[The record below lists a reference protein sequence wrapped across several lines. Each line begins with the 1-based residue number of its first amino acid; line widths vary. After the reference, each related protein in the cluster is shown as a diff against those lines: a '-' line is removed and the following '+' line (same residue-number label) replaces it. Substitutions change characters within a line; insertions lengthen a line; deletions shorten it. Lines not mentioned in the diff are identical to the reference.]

1 MFVNIQLFIIQFIL
15 HQTGRI
21 RKCSIV
27 QEEIDD
33 EEEEVDEENVS
44 FNRRGSRS
52 EGRIN
57 ITVQDRIAETER
69 LKKEAI
75 GSKGCF
81 DSLSGVTLVSSDN
94 DPKEKLGLSRRPG
107 DFRPR
112 TADVNRTFG
121 NKTAQS
127 ERSNSVDPVDLTRD
141 INDTITSTKFLT
153 DSATITIPIT
163 SQAYNPAPVPKYKT
177 MPSPTRANTILPGA
191 NCLNEIFEEGTDV
204 GSSDCSSAT
213 NTPRPVARQNHYLSN
228 RAQSHNSTTQRR
240 SKFHKTRT
248 ASCSSSDASDD
259 E

>member
-1 MFVNIQLFIIQFIL
+1 M
-15 HQTGRI
+15 
-21 RKCSIV
+21 

-57 ITVQDRIAETER
+57 ITIQDRIAETER
-69 LKKEAI
+69 LKKEAAI
-75 GSKGCF
+75 PSKGCF
-81 DSLSGVTLVSSDN
+81 DGLSGVTLVSSDN

-112 TADVNRTFG
+112 TADVNRTLAS
-121 NKTAQS
+121 KTAQS
-127 ERSNSVDPVDLTRD
+127 ERAHSVDPVDYARD
-141 INDTITSTKFLT
+141 IDETISTTTFLT
-153 DSATITIPIT
+153 DSATITIPIKS
-163 SQAYNPAPVPKYKT
+163 SQTFDPAPVPKYKT

-213 NTPRPVARQNHYLSN
+213 TTPRPVARQNHYLSN

-259 E
+259 EYGLLSSAS

>member
-1 MFVNIQLFIIQFIL
+1 M
-15 HQTGRI
+15 
-21 RKCSIV
+21 
-27 QEEIDD
+27 DD

-69 LKKEAI
+69 LKKEAAVPP
-75 GSKGCF
+75 KGCF
-81 DSLSGVTLVSSDN
+81 DGLSGVTLVSSDS
-94 DPKEKLGLSRRPG
+94 DPKEKLGLSRRPV
-107 DFRPR
+107 DLR
-112 TADVNRTFG
+112 TIDVNRTFV
-121 NKTAQS
+121 NKIAAHS
-127 ERSNSVDPVDLTRD
+127 ERSHSVDPVDIAGPID
-141 INDTITSTKFLT
+141 NISATKFLT
-153 DSATITIPIT
+153 DSATITIPII
-163 SQAYNPAPVPKYKT
+163 SQTYSPAPVPKYKT

>member
-1 MFVNIQLFIIQFIL
+1 M
-15 HQTGRI
+15 
-21 RKCSIV
+21 
-27 QEEIDD
+27 
-33 EEEEVDEENVS
+33 DEENVS

-69 LKKEAI
+69 LKKEAAVVVAPP
-75 GSKGCF
+75 KGCF
-81 DSLSGVTLVSSDN
+81 DGLSGVTLVSSDSC
-94 DPKEKLGLSRRPG
+94 PKEKLGLSRRPN
-107 DFRPR
+107 D
-112 TADVNRTFG
+112 ANRTIV
-121 NKTAQS
+121 NKTAHS
-127 ERSNSVDPVDLTRD
+127 ERSHSVDPVDVTGPVDNVL
-141 INDTITSTKFLT
+141 STKFLT
-153 DSATITIPIT
+153 DSATITIPII
-163 SQAYNPAPVPKYKT
+163 SQTYNPAPVPKYKT

>member
-1 MFVNIQLFIIQFIL
+1 M
-15 HQTGRI
+15 
-21 RKCSIV
+21 
-27 QEEIDD
+27 
-33 EEEEVDEENVS
+33 
-44 FNRRGSRS
+44 
-52 EGRIN
+52 
-57 ITVQDRIAETER
+57 
-69 LKKEAI
+69 
-75 GSKGCF
+75 
-81 DSLSGVTLVSSDN
+81 TLVSTDN
-94 DPKEKLGLSRRPG
+94 DPKEKLGLLRRGPG

-112 TADVNRTFG
+112 TADLNRTLV

-127 ERSNSVDPVDLTRD
+127 ERSHSVDPVDVAGCNIDRNIL
-141 INDTITSTKFLT
+141 STKFLT

-163 SQAYNPAPVPKYKT
+163 SQAYDPAPVPKYKT

>member
-1 MFVNIQLFIIQFIL
+1 M
-15 HQTGRI
+15 
-21 RKCSIV
+21 
-27 QEEIDD
+27 DD

-52 EGRIN
+52 EGRLN

-69 LKKEAI
+69 LKKEATI
-75 GSKGCF
+75 PASSALNKGCF
-81 DSLSGVTLVSSDN
+81 DGLSGVTLVSSDN

-112 TADVNRTFG
+112 TADVNRTLG

-127 ERSNSVDPVDLTRD
+127 ERSQSVDPVDVTV
-141 INDTITSTKFLT
+141 TIDNSISSTKFLT
-153 DSATITIPIT
+153 DSATITIPFV
-163 SQAYNPAPVPKYKT
+163 SQVYDPAPLPKYKT

>member
-1 MFVNIQLFIIQFIL
+1 M
-15 HQTGRI
+15 
-21 RKCSIV
+21 
-27 QEEIDD
+27 DD
-33 EEEEVDEENVS
+33 EEEEVDEESVS

-52 EGRIN
+52 EGRLN

-69 LKKEAI
+69 LKKEAAI
-75 GSKGCF
+75 PTKGCF
-81 DSLSGVTLVSSDN
+81 DGGLSGVTLVTTDI
-94 DPKEKLGLSRRPG
+94 DPKEKLGVSRRPG

-112 TADVNRTFG
+112 TADINRPLA
-121 NKTAQS
+121 NKTGQS
-127 ERSNSVDPVDLTRD
+127 ERSHSVDPVDITV
-141 INDTITSTKFLT
+141 TIDNNISSTKFLT
-153 DSATITIPIT
+153 DSATITIPFV
-163 SQAYNPAPVPKYKT
+163 SQVYDPIVPVPKYKT

-213 NTPRPVARQNHYLSN
+213 NTPRPVARQHHYLSN
-228 RAQSHNSTTQRR
+228 RAQSHNSTTHRR